1 MSKKKKKK
9 YYFDKEVENAIVE
22 YNNTDDPKRRS
33 QLYKNKIHDAFK
45 KLAENIINTFNYT
58 YFDVPQDDVEDRLAS
73 HLVEKIHMYKP
84 DKGKAFSYFSMVAKN
99 YCILH
104 NKRNYKR
111 YQRQLSID
119 DEDLDFDVK
128 DTKDIR
134 MDIERQEFFDEL
146 IEHWESNITSMFSKE
161 RDIKIADAILELF
174 KKRKNIETF
183 NKKALYVM
191 IREMTGIERTQHI
204 TKVVKK
210 FKDEFFELSQ
220 RYSNKGTIKKD
231 DGIKER
237 FF

>member
-1 MSKKKKKK
+1 MGDKSN
-9 YYFDKEVENAIVE
+9 YYFDKETENAIIE
-22 YNNTDDPKRRS
+22 YNNTDDPKKRS
-33 QLYKNKIHDAFK
+33 KLYKEKIHDAFA
-45 KLAENIINTFNYT
+45 KLAENIINTFKFT
-58 YFDVPQDDVEDRLAS
+58 YFDVPQADVEKRLVS
-73 HLVEKIHMYKP
+73 HLVEKIHMYKQG
-84 DKGKAFSYFSMVAKN
+84 KGKAFSYFSMIAKN

-104 NKRNYKR
+104 NKKNYKR
-111 YQRQLSID
+111 YKQQMSID

-128 DTKDIR
+128 MDENIR
-134 MDIERQEFFDEL
+134 AEMERQEFFDQL
-146 IEHWESNITSMFSKE
+146 IQHWEDNITSMFSKE

-210 FKDEFFELSQ
+210 FKDEYFELSK
-220 RYSNKGTIKKD
+220 RYHRTGSIEKTGELKNK
-231 DGIKER
+231 